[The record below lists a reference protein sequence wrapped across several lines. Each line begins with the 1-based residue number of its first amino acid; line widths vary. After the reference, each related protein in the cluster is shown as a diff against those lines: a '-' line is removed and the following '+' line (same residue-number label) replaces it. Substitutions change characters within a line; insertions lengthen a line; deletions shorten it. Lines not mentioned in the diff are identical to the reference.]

1 MLNKSKIG
9 KRRGAIY
16 VGKEVVILKR
26 VVSVGLIEK
35 LRLKQRVEVNER
47 VVLTCDL

>member
-1 MLNKSKIG
+1 M
-9 KRRGAIY
+9 
-16 VGKEVVILKR
+16 GKEVVILKR